1 MGLLLHDSLYEET
14 IVECINPGN
23 CVNYGGRD
31 VIIGHFGDIRF
42 GVHVIIIP
50 VVYCA

>member
-14 IVECINPGN
+14 TLIIVECINPGN
-23 CVNYGGRD
+23 FVNYGGRD

-42 GVHVIIIP
+42 G
-50 VVYCA
+50 AALFT